1 MLSQLTDYIHAAF
14 SGLWITTFEPDE
26 AEREIADLAR
36 DQEWTLAVWDLARG
50 LRSPKTSMDA
60 HDPLSVLRALPELAT
75 ADGTTL
81 LLLHNYHRF
90 LGNPEIIQT
99 LVTQLAEG
107 KQRRTFVII
116 LAPVVQL
123 PPELERLFVILEHP
137 LPNRSQLASVAREML
152 ADRPDQMPTGG
163 NERALLDAAAGLTR
177 QEAEGAFALSLARHD
192 ALRPEAV
199 WELKAQSLR
208 KQNLLTLN
216 RGGASFASLGGLE
229 SLKSFCRRA
238 LAPGRSIKAR
248 GALLLSPPGCGK
260 SAFCRALGAEVGR
273 PVLSLDVGSLYGS
286 LVGETERNVR
296 QALAIADAMAPA
308 ILYLDEIDKGLSGVG
323 GSGDSGVA
331 TRLFGTLLTWLAEH
345 TSDVFFIGTAN
356 DITRLPP
363 EFTRAERL
371 DGVFFVD
378 LPAPEQRQAIWSLY
392 RGQYDI
398 SPTQPVPPDDGWTGA
413 EIKSCCRLSAL
424 LDIPLS
430 EAARNVVPVS
440 VTSAESIEALR
451 DWASGRCLS
460 ADRPGIYQRPARRTS
475 RRKVT
480 PSPSAN

>member
-14 SGLWITTFEPDE
+14 SGLWITTCEPDE
-26 AEREIADLAR
+26 AEREITTLAR
-36 DQEWTLAVWDLARG
+36 DHDWRLAVWDLARG
-50 LRSPKTSMDA
+50 LRSPHA
-60 HDPLSVLRALPELAT
+60 AVEAPDPLAVLKSLPSLA
-75 ADGTTL
+75 ASDGTTL
-81 LLLHNYHRF
+81 LVLHNFHRF

-99 LVTQLAEG
+99 LVQQLAEG
-107 KQRRTFVII
+107 KQQRTFVVI
-116 LAPVVQL
+116 LAPLVQL
-123 PPELERLFVILEHP
+123 PPELERLFVVLEHP
-137 LPNRSQLASVAREML
+137 LPDQSQLAAVAREML
-152 ADRPDQMPTGG
+152 VDRPEQMPTGRD
-163 NERALLDAAAGLTR
+163 ERTLLDAAAGLTR

-208 KQNLLTLN
+208 NQNLLTLY
-216 RGGASFASLGGLE
+216 RGGETFAALGGME
-229 SLKSFCRRA
+229 ALKSFCRRA
-238 LAPGRSIKAR
+238 LVPGRSIKAR

-308 ILYLDEIDKGLSGVG
+308 ILYVDELDKGLSGVG

-378 LPAPEQRQAIWSLY
+378 LPGPEQRQAIWSLY

-398 SPTQPVPPDDGWTGA
+398 GPSQPIPADEGWTGA

-440 VTSAESIEALR
+440 VISAERVEALR

-460 ADRPGIYQRPARRTS
+460 ADLPGIYQRPARRTS